1 MSKNLFLIIPFIMLI
16 TIIILLLTEHIYL
29 IDNVYNYIVIHNKF
43 LTNVF
48 KAITFL
54 GSFWGISIIFIAN
67 IFLTKNKQDTKE
79 LFLILIISLI
89 INNILKLIFMRPRPD
104 LIHLVIEKT
113 YSFPSGHASTAM
125 TFYGFI
131 IYKLRFQNLSP
142 NLKMLIT
149 ICLSTLI
156 ILIGYSRI
164 YLNVHYVSDVCA
176 GFLTSMI
183 LLYLFINFKNKRF
196 TLIRKTK
203 I

>member
-43 LTNVF
+43 LTTVF

-89 INNILKLIFMRPRPD
+89 INNILKLICMRPRPD
-104 LIHLVIEKT
+104 
-113 YSFPSGHASTAM
+113 
-125 TFYGFI
+125 
-131 IYKLRFQNLSP
+131 
-142 NLKMLIT
+142 
-149 ICLSTLI
+149 
-156 ILIGYSRI
+156 
-164 YLNVHYVSDVCA
+164 
-176 GFLTSMI
+176 
-183 LLYLFINFKNKRF
+183 
-196 TLIRKTK
+196 
-203 I
+203 